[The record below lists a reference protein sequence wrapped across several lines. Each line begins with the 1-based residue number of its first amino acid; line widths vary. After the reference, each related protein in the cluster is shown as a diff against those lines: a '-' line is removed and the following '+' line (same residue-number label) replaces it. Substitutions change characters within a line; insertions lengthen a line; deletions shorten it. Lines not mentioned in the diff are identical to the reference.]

1 MPRIR
6 GTDPMKLADV
16 PQGTID
22 WSRLAPTVEAG
33 ESGSAVARGR
43 LLGDIRVR
51 LVEYE
56 AGYVADH
63 WCDKGHI
70 LFVTAG
76 ELVIEHRDGVSYR
89 LGSGMTWHVSDDA
102 VAPPRVVCE
111 RGAPGFIVD

>member
-1 MPRIR
+1 
-6 GTDPMKLADV
+6 MKLADV

-22 WSRLAPTVEAG
+22 WLRLARTVEPG
-33 ESGSAVARGR
+33 ESGRAVARGR

-70 LFVTAG
+70 LFVTDG
-76 ELVIEHRDGVSYR
+76 ELVIEHRDGVSYKLR
-89 LGSGMTWHVSDDA
+89 AGMTWHVADDA
-102 VAPPRVVCE
+102 VAPHRVVCE
-111 RGAPGFIVD
+111 RGATVFIVD